1 MEDFKGL
8 TQQEKANQFWNTHF
22 HDLLDTTIDE
32 QVALDINLWER
43 LQTAFTSQDKDTLW
57 AIVLM
62 RIEIPI
68 QTTDMALRV
77 IRLAKHAIDKNDE
90 Q

>member
-1 MEDFKGL
+1 MENFKDL
-8 TQQEKANQFWNTHF
+8 TQQQKANRFWNTYF
-22 HDLLDTTIDE
+22 HDLLDSPIDE
-32 QVALDINLWER
+32 QVAIDINLWER

-57 AIVLM
+57 AVVLM

-77 IRLAKHAIDKNDE
+77 IRLAKRAIDNNDE
-90 Q
+90 